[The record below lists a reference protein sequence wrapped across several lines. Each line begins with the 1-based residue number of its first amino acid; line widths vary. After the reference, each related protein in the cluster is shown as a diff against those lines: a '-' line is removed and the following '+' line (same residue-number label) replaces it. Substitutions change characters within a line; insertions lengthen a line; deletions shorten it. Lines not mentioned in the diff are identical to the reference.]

1 MKTALHLVGSTITN
15 LCEGILEDVLPPDIE
30 LDGVSKDTRLLE
42 LGELLLEV
50 DSLVVKVK
58 QVRHVSDQTLQF
70 IHKQIGLRLDHLVDD
85 ALVDHAE
92 A

>member
-1 MKTALHLVGSTITN
+1 MKASLHLVGSSITN
-15 LCEGILEDVLPPDIE
+15 LCEGILEDVLPSDIK
-30 LDGVSKDTRLLE
+30 LDGVSKDARLLE
-42 LGELLLEV
+42 LSELLLEV
-50 DSLVVKVK
+50 DALIVKVK

-85 ALVDHAE
+85 TLVDHAE